1 MGGAIE
7 GLALFH
13 LTTLVATT
21 ASELSRITLCQRGD
35 LSLTEKAEKQGMF
48 TSKRSRSIKI
58 ALGFWV
64 ATIACALPS
73 PARAAWVNSAATQ
86 F

>member
-35 LSLTEKAEKQGMF
+35 LSLTEKAEN
-48 TSKRSRSIKI
+48 RD
-58 ALGFWV
+58 V
-64 ATIACALPS
+64 H
-73 PARAAWVNSAATQ
+73 
-86 F
+86 